1 MVEKLSQV
9 FITNQH
15 VNFHNSNIKIEGYDD
30 ELSKALSKPEK
41 TPNTVV
47 HSRYKLGKRHGNT
60 RIIDTSSVRP
70 SSNINSSISISSDNG
85 NIRLNF
91 SENRNPISTADGYI
105 DDASQAKRGD
115 CYFLAELN
123 AIRNTDDGQALLS
136 GNCKSQKDGS
146 YIVTL
151 PGALKIKNKYEK
163 QGLPC
168 EVTGTYKITKDA
180 LERARKSDQYAKGDI
195 EVVAYELA
203 MEAYRAEMY
212 LTNKENE
219 NTPNALSAEVAV
231 NSGNFGADGDILS
244 SGTTWDAGFILT
256 GEKSEIF
263 LANNKRYNNVTP
275 YKAGKYG
282 YITREEMAQRTNAD
296 ISMYEKGISTN
307 EVSSYTYNENH
318 INSMLTKYQNK
329 ENDYA
334 ITFAVRV
341 AENGPDGE
349 TKAGGGHAL
358 SVLKITNYTVY
369 VSNPWHPDKVE
380 PIPRKDFIKM
390 ATKLVVHP
398 VPDSKPD
405 QTNQNINLTNIIN
418 AINNH
423 KK

>member
-1 MVEKLSQV
+1 
-9 FITNQH
+9 
-15 VNFHNSNIKIEGYDD
+15 
-30 ELSKALSKPEK
+30 
-41 TPNTVV
+41 
-47 HSRYKLGKRHGNT
+47 
-60 RIIDTSSVRP
+60 
-70 SSNINSSISISSDNG
+70 
-85 NIRLNF
+85 
-91 SENRNPISTADGYI
+91 
-105 DDASQAKRGD
+105 
-115 CYFLAELN
+115 
-123 AIRNTDDGQALLS
+123 
-136 GNCKSQKDGS
+136 
-146 YIVTL
+146 
-151 PGALKIKNKYEK
+151 
-163 QGLPC
+163 
-168 EVTGTYKITKDA
+168 
-180 LERARKSDQYAKGDI
+180 
-195 EVVAYELA
+195 
-203 MEAYRAEMY
+203 
-212 LTNKENE
+212 
-219 NTPNALSAEVAV
+219 
-231 NSGNFGADGDILS
+231 
-244 SGTTWDAGFILT
+244 
-256 GEKSEIF
+256 
-263 LANNKRYNNVTP
+263 
-275 YKAGKYG
+275 
-282 YITREEMAQRTNAD
+282 MAQRTNAD